1 MGSNILSEEEICE
14 MLDIVNDEPTEDLYD
29 KLVNNTYYHF
39 LKMIFIPREERNK
52 SFGYSNKLKDILDT
66 GDDYYFCKYVTYS
79 DKELLSGAFFRD
91 EIQIGHVVA
100 GGLPALHVR
109 ATGAINY
116 TEVIPSFHVNRDCF
130 VPKDGLKAFNSFLL
144 DPTLLNLV
152 VDEDRL
158 FEERSEYQA
167 ELAIALR
174 SVIGGTLKDI
184 KEDLLLDR
192 AAKIVAS
199 MAYVAPNLLKYVC
212 VVKNNNEDNITTS
225 ISLRFTQELMVTI
238 NIDVDYLNGYCKIR
252 GINDY
257 SGLDYKIEYFTDLLA
272 VFRAMEKLLVFV
284 DEVSKLKFNKECSG
298 NVHELL
304 RKYGG
309 RLNITKREHMDYLS
323 KFISNEDK
331 YLIYDSY
338 FKHLHP
344 LENDNISFNEVMK
357 RLGDFIIVSIYNN
370 FKRNS

>member
-14 MLDIVNDEPTEDLYD
+14 MLGVINDEPTEDLYD

-39 LKMIFIPREERNK
+39 LKMIFISIEERNR

-66 GDDYYFCKYVTYS
+66 GIDYYFCRYVTYT
-79 DKELLSGAFFRD
+79 DGPNLDNIFKD
-91 EIQIGHVVA
+91 EIDIGHVVMA
-100 GGLPALHVR
+100 GLPALHVR

-152 VDEDRL
+152 VDEDKL
-158 FEERSEYQA
+158 LKERSECNTA
-167 ELAIALR
+167 LAVALR
-174 SVIGGTLKDI
+174 SVIKGGLKDL

-192 AAKIVAS
+192 ATKIVAS
-199 MAYVAPNLLKYVC
+199 MAYVAPDLLKYVS
-212 VVKNNNEDNITTS
+212 VVRNDNEDGITTS

-257 SGLDYKIEYFTDLLA
+257 SGLDCKIEYFTDLMA
-272 VFRAMEKLLVFV
+272 VFRVMDKLLVFV
-284 DEVSKLKFNKECSG
+284 DEVSKLKLNKECSG

-344 LENDNISFNEVMK
+344 LENDNITFKEAMK

>member
-1 MGSNILSEEEICE
+1 MGSNILSEEEIME
-14 MLDIVNDEPTEDLYD
+14 MLDTINDEPTEDLYD

-39 LKMIFIPREERNK
+39 LKMIFVPREERNN

-66 GDDYYFCKYVTYS
+66 GIDYYFCRYVTYT
-79 DKELLSGAFFRD
+79 DKPDLNNIFKD
-91 EIQIGHVVA
+91 EIDIGHVVV
-100 GGLPALHVR
+100 GGLPALHIQ
-109 ATGAINY
+109 ATGGISY
-116 TEVIPSFHVNRDCF
+116 SEVIPSFHVNRDCF

-152 VDEDRL
+152 VDENKL

-174 SVIGGTLKDI
+174 SVIGGSLKDI

-199 MAYVAPNLLKYVC
+199 MAYVAPNLLKYVS
-212 VVKNNNEDNITTS
+212 VVKNNNEDGITTS

-272 VFRAMEKLLVFV
+272 VFRVLDKLLVFV
-284 DEVSKLKFNKECSG
+284 NEVSKLKLNKECSG

-304 RKYGG
+304 HKYGG
-309 RLNITKREHMDYLS
+309 RLNITKREHIDYLS